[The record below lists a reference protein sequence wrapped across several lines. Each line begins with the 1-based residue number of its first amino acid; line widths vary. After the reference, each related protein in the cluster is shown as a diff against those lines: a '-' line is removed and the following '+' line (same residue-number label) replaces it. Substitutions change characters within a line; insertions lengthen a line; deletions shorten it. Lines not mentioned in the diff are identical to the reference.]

1 MIQKFRILTLALVV
15 LFLLFASGV
24 LVEWR
29 LPGNNDWTD
38 QDMVIAYGFGLFSAV
53 LWLGFVVNNTFFL
66 FRAHWP
72 RFRRYALIASVVLPL
87 GSNIIRRIVV
97 QLSYGTKVAEY
108 IELQDSFPHL
118 NLTLYSNDK
127 FISTTYDAAYHVENI
142 GHAEWDGDVLRLDFV
157 DEPSRYLDYK
167 YELVDELL
175 IPDDQGLSAFE
186 IH

>member
-1 MIQKFRILTLALVV
+1 MIQKLRILALALAA
-15 LFLLFASGV
+15 LILLFASGV

-29 LPGNNDWTD
+29 LPGNYDWTD

-53 LWLGFVVNNTFFL
+53 LWLGFVVNNAFFL
-66 FRAHWP
+66 FRGHWS

-87 GSNIIRRIVV
+87 GSYIIRPIVV

-118 NLTLYSNDK
+118 NLTLYSNGK

-142 GHAEWDGDVLRLDFV
+142 GSAEWDGDVLRLEFF
-157 DEPSRYLDYK
+157 DEPSQYLDHKYK
-167 YELVDELL
+167 LVDELL
-175 IPDDQGLSAFE
+175 IPDDQGLSAFK